1 MQGMIEA
8 LAPLIQAQQQG
19 SGSDVEEQLRTLWAE
34 TVDGIASV
42 MARDESMRLR
52 LFTMPVL
59 IDADPPPALP
69 GREVWVP
76 AAVSASPSN
85 IFQKPV

>member
-8 LAPLIQAQQQG
+8 LAPLIDLRQRG
-19 SGSDVEEQLRTLWAE
+19 ERGDVDAQLRTLWSE

-59 IDADPPPALP
+59 SDAEPPPALP
-69 GREVWVP
+69 GREVWAPV
-76 AAVSASPSN
+76 AVSRPSPAP
-85 IFQKPV
+85 QQ